1 MVDGE
6 RDYSHRSLMQKLG
19 VEPGMRV
26 SVLGVA
32 DAVFLSDLASSGA
45 DVSTRKRKDTDI
57 FIVAVERL
65 RDMDQLAP
73 LEPLML
79 RNGGIWVVHPKGRK
93 DVSGADII
101 ALGVEAGFVDNKG
114 CAFSETHTAL
124 RFVIPKSRR

>member
-1 MVDGE
+1 MADGE
-6 RDYSHRSLMQKLG
+6 RDYSHRTLMQKLG
-19 VEPGMRV
+19 VEPGLRV
-26 SVLGVA
+26 SVLGVDNPA
-32 DAVFLSDLASSGA
+32 FLSDLADAGA
-45 DVSTRKRKDTDI
+45 DVSTRKRKETDI
-57 FIVAVERL
+57 FVVAVERL
-65 RDMDQLAP
+65 RDMEQLAP
-73 LEPLML
+73 LEPLMV